1 MKLPPEHEL
10 HDVLAWTLANPPVP
24 SQTSQ
29 TTGQP
34 QQAQTFTEQTPYVAH
49 PSDIPPATKPLPEI
63 WDWDRLME
71 EAEKPMPPEILKD
84 LLWKGC
90 RMSVE
95 GSSKAGKTWTLMNLG
110 LAAVQG
116 TSWMGIEVVKPCRVL
131 YMDFEL
137 LSRMAAGRVQMIKK
151 ALNFGRQPNF
161 DYWPLRGSCYEF
173 SRLKEHLLV
182 SGRQKAYDLVI
193 VDPYYKA
200 AAGLDENSVSDVM
213 LILQEIERFSEETET
228 AIVYAHHYSK
238 GNKSEVDALDRAS
251 GSGAFARDPDAKIM
265 LTRHMEED
273 CLTVEPISRYA
284 ASPASCVVE
293 TTFPTFK
300 QRGDLDPKDL
310 YNPSRLEA
318 YERKRDARK
327 SGDSGDQPF

>member
-1 MKLPPEHEL
+1 MKLPPNHEL
-10 HDVLAWTLANPPVP
+10 HDVLKWTIDNPPVP
-24 SQTSQ
+24 SQT
-29 TTGQP
+29 TGQP
-34 QQAQTFTEQTPYVAH
+34 QADQTHTDQTPYVAK
-49 PSDIPPATKPLPEI
+49 PSDIPPATKPLPDI
-63 WDWDRLME
+63 WDWDRIMA
-71 EAEKPMPPEILKD
+71 EAELPPPPEILKD

-110 LAAVQG
+110 IAAAQG
-116 TSWMGIEVVKPCRVL
+116 TSWLGIDVVKPCRVL

-137 LSRMAAGRVQMIKK
+137 IGRMASYRMKKISK
-151 ALNFGRQPNF
+151 ALNTGRQTNF
-161 DYWPLRGSCYEF
+161 KYWPLRGSCYEF
-173 SRLKEHLLV
+173 ARLKDHLLL
-182 SGRQKAYDLVI
+182 SGQQKAYDLVI

-238 GNKSEVDALDRAS
+238 GNKSDVDALDRAS

-265 LTRHMEED
+265 LTRHMEDD

-284 ASPASCVVE
+284 ASPPSIVVE

-300 QRGDLDPKDL
+300 QRNDLDPKDL
-310 YNPSRLEA
+310 YNPTRLEA
-318 YERKRDARK
+318 YERKRDGVKPGASR
-327 SGDSGDQPF
+327 DQPF

>member
-1 MKLPPEHEL
+1 MKLPPNHEL
-10 HDVLAWTLANPPVP
+10 HDVLAWTIANPPVP
-24 SQTSQ
+24 SQP
-29 TTGQP
+29 TGQP
-34 QQAQTFTEQTPYVAH
+34 QADQTYTEQAPYEAK
-49 PSDIPPATKPLPEI
+49 PSDLPPATKPLPEI

-71 EAEKPMPPEILKD
+71 EAEKPLPPEILKD

-116 TSWMGIEVVKPCRVL
+116 TSWMGIKVVKPCRVL

-137 LSRMAAGRVQMIKK
+137 IGRFAAHRMKMIKN
-151 ALNFGRQPNF
+151 ALNSGRQPNF
-161 DYWPLRGSCYEF
+161 QYWPLRGSCYEF
-173 SRLKEHLLV
+173 ARLKEHLLV

-200 AAGLDENSVSDVM
+200 ASGLDENSVADVM
-213 LILQEIERFSEETET
+213 LILKEIEKFSEETET

-238 GNKSEVDALDRAS
+238 GNKSDVDAIDRGA
-251 GSGAFARDPDAKIM
+251 GSGAFGRDPDAKVM
-265 LTRHMEED
+265 LTRHMEKD
-273 CLTVEPISRYA
+273 CLTVEPMTRYA
-284 ASPASCVVE
+284 TCPDSLVVE

-300 QRGDLDPKDL
+300 QRNDLDPDDL
-310 YNPSRLEA
+310 YNPARLEA

-327 SGDSGDQPF
+327 SGDSEEQPF

>member
-1 MKLPPEHEL
+1 MKIPPNHEL
-10 HDVLAWTLANPPVP
+10 YNAINYAIANPPVP
-24 SQTSQ
+24 SQ

-137 LSRMAAGRVQMIKK
+137 LSRMAAGRVKI
-151 ALNFGRQPNF
+151 
-161 DYWPLRGSCYEF
+161 C
-173 SRLKEHLLV
+173 LLYT
-182 SGRQKAYDLVI
+182 SPSPRDRQK
-193 VDPYYKA
+193 
-200 AAGLDENSVSDVM
+200 
-213 LILQEIERFSEETET
+213 
-228 AIVYAHHYSK
+228 
-238 GNKSEVDALDRAS
+238 
-251 GSGAFARDPDAKIM
+251 
-265 LTRHMEED
+265 
-273 CLTVEPISRYA
+273 SRM
-284 ASPASCVVE
+284 
-293 TTFPTFK
+293 
-300 QRGDLDPKDL
+300 
-310 YNPSRLEA
+310 PSSA
-318 YERKRDARK
+318 
-327 SGDSGDQPF
+327 

>member
-1 MKLPPEHEL
+1 MKLPPNHEL
-10 HDVLAWTLANPPVP
+10 YEAINYAIANPPVP
-24 SQTSQ
+24 SQP
-29 TTGQP
+29 TGQP
-34 QQAQTFTEQTPYVAH
+34 QADQTYTEQTPYVAK
-49 PSDIPPATKPLPEI
+49 PSDLPPATKPLPEI

-161 DYWPLRGSCYEF
+161 HYWPLRGSCYEF

-238 GNKSEVDALDRAS
+238 GNKSDVDALDRAS

-284 ASPASCVVE
+284 ASPASSVVE
-293 TTFPTFK
+293 TTFPTFLP
-300 QRGDLDPKDL
+300 RADLDPKDL

-318 YERKRDARK
+318 YERKRDGKKPGA
-327 SGDSGDQPF
+327 SEGQPF